1 MRSCPTEAEKY
12 FWNRVR
18 NRRLYGLKF
27 LRQHVIA
34 CPIDSILT
42 KFYIAD
48 FYCSTL
54 NIVIEIDGPIHKD
67 LNEYDL
73 IRTEH
78 LESKGFR
85 VLRFTND
92 QVLNQWTLVCESI
105 EMLLERPESPE
116 SN

>member
-1 MRSCPTEAEKY
+1 
-12 FWNRVR
+12 
-18 NRRLYGLKF
+18 
-27 LRQHVIA
+27 
-34 CPIDSILT
+34 
-42 KFYIAD
+42 
-48 FYCSTL
+48 L

-116 SN
+116 SI